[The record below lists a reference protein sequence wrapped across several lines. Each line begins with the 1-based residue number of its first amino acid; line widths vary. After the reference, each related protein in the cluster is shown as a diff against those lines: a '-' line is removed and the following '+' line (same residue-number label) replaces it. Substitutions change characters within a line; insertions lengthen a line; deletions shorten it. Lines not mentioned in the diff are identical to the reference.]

1 MCIYSM
7 YIDPSRLRRKSEA
20 RTIAAKHRLNTQKY
34 KTDEEKK
41 KLSEARAMTI
51 AYIAPVCVCVRE
63 RERERVCVC
72 VCGSAAVHELED
84 FHELAKVRGMHVQ
97 HIYKANTIGIHSREG
112 IHIRNTYISYAY
124 MAYM

>member
-1 MCIYSM
+1 M
-7 YIDPSRLRRKSEA
+7 
-20 RTIAAKHRLNTQKY
+20 
-34 KTDEEKK
+34 KK
-41 KLSEARAMTI
+41 KKTVRGACDDHSIYCTCVCVC
-51 AYIAPVCVCVRE
+51 VCVCVRE
-63 RERERVCVC
+63 RERERERECVCVC